1 MKQARADVPAAVCSQ
16 RGADWIGDAVAVK
29 IEEIVSDARKKHH
42 MVEITTMGAI

>member
-1 MKQARADVPAAVCSQ
+1 MNPTRADVPATVCSQ

-29 IEEIVSDARKKHH
+29 IEEIASDPRKKHH